1 MKLLATDGP
10 KTRHYWLAGFFLLI
24 GVIGFIDYLT
34 GYELAFSPFYLF
46 PISAISWLS
55 GKRAGIIAACISAL
69 TWLVA
74 DILTR
79 HIYSH
84 PSLYFINT
92 ALRLFN
98 FLTVSFLVASLR
110 KEMDLEIRLARN
122 DVITELAN
130 ARSFLEFLDREVAH
144 AARFHEAITV
154 MYIDLDNFKMIN
166 DQYGHA
172 AGNQVLRDVAT
183 VLRDSLRKNDFVA
196 RIGGDEFAA
205 VLPETGKEIA
215 PVVSRRIMSRLEAG
229 MLEHNWPITFS
240 IGVVTAEQA
249 AEISAESL
257 LQQAD
262 ELMYQVKKDGK
273 NNLRFAVYKQ

>member
-1 MKLLATDGP
+1 MKLPVTDGP
-10 KTRHYWLAGFFLLI
+10 KTRHFWLAGLFFLI
-24 GVIGFIDYLT
+24 AVIGFIDYLT

-46 PISAISWLS
+46 PISAITWLS
-55 GKRAGIIAACISAL
+55 GKRAGIIAACASAL
-69 TWLVA
+69 SWLAA

-98 FLTVSFLVASLR
+98 FLAVSYLVARLR
-110 KEMDLEIRLARN
+110 KEMDLEIHLARN
-122 DVITELAN
+122 DVITGLAN
-130 ARSFLEFLDREVAH
+130 ARSFLEFLDREVAR
-144 AARFHEAITV
+144 AARSNGAITV

-172 AGNQVLRDVAT
+172 AGNRALRDVAN

-205 VLPETGKEIA
+205 VLPETGKDTA
-215 PVVSRRIMSRLEAG
+215 PVVSRRILSRLEEG
-229 MLEHNWPITFS
+229 MVEDNWRITFS

-249 AEISAESL
+249 AGISAESL